1 MNSCYNRIR
10 KVPPK
15 TYASLAITADLLL
28 ILNECSGV
36 ASIKSDAF
44 IIGYRTIELR
54 LTRR

>member
-15 TYASLAITADLLL
+15 TYASLALIADLLL